1 MMRPRFFLPMAER
14 ERLLDWLLFIC
25 DARHFEDSEPWE

>member
-14 ERLLDWLLFIC
+14 ERLLDRLLFIRA
-25 DARHFEDSEPWE
+25 ARHFGDSGPWE